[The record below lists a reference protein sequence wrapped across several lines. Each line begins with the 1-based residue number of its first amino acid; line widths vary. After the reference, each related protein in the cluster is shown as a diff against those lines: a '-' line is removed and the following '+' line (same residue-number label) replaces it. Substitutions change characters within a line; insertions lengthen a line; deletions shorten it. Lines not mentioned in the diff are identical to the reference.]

1 MSKLV
6 FNVRCKFNRNPFFVP
21 LQGCLRTEIR
31 HEEIRLKNIPGLLNL
46 VGGSIP
52 GHRIEIDTKKN
63 VGRIVDRMNLPEN
76 KEKDKQI
83 RNALRSDEFTL
94 GKEFGPS
101 YDTDGCLPAGDHKFS
116 DSVPGNAASWLF
128 WCRRM
133 YDDGK
138 LELVEGNVPELDEIR
153 KTGDVYGGADGGIT
167 PKEGKSTGSVL
178 EQTGKR
184 PEKKESALQAVS

>member
-6 FNVRCKFNRNPFFVP
+6 FNVRCKFNRNPYFVP
-21 LQGCLRTEIR
+21 LQGCLRSEIR
-31 HEEIRLKNIPGLLNL
+31 HEEIRLKHIPGLLNL

-63 VGRIVDRMNLPEN
+63 VGRIIDRMHLPEN

-83 RNALRSDEFTL
+83 RNALRSDEFTV

-101 YDTDGCLPAGDHKFS
+101 YNTEECLPEGDHEFS
-116 DSVPGNAASWLF
+116 KGLPGNLASWLY
-128 WCRRM
+128 WCHRM
-133 YDDGK
+133 HADGK
-138 LELVEGNVPELDEIR
+138 LELVEGEIPTLDEIR
-153 KTGDVYGGADGGIT
+153 KIGDVYGGPDGGIT

-184 PEKKESALQAVS
+184 ADKKEPALQSGS